1 MENSR
6 RTTMTRRL
14 SFDHTPKM
22 LASRRSGTT
31 DIALFWSKRK
41 HRAAVAV
48 DDEATGEHFELEV
61 NSDDDA
67 LDLYNHP
74 YAYAASRHVTAD
86 ARAA

>member
-1 MENSR
+1 
-6 RTTMTRRL
+6 MTSRL

-22 LASRRSGTT
+22 LVSRQSGTT
-31 DIALFWSKRK
+31 EIALFWSKRK

-48 DDEATGEHFELEV
+48 DDEATGDHFELEI
-61 NSDDDA
+61 NPENDP

-74 YAYAASRHVTAD
+74 YTYAAVRHVRVN